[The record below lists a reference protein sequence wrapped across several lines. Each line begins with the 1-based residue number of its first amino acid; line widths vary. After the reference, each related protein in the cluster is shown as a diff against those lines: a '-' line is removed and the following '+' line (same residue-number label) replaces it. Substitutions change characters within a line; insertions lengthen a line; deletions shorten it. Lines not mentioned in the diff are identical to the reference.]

1 MSADDKAERAEAVG
15 ELGDGSGVDG
25 VSDVGTDEPGGVR
38 LATEAWEAL
47 FRAQVVLARE
57 FAAEDV
63 WGEVTRQ
70 DYDVLYT
77 LSKSPAGLR
86 MTEINEQIMLT
97 QPGVSRLIAR
107 LEQRGLVER
116 RPDPDDARAQRIGL
130 TAAGRE
136 VQQAVGRRHVRQI
149 VRAMNRALGGD
160 QLRQLH
166 ELCSALIAGA
176 VRVGHEGDATAEH
189 IRKAGPESEGGVS
202 AEREG
207 DASAG
212 LESEASPERGGGA
225 GPGPEGEAG
234 AGAGGDGMSGKGTTR

>member
-1 MSADDKAERAEAVG
+1 MANGRWQGSVTRDGV
-15 ELGDGSGVDG
+15 GSGRAADVRREVAGVAAQEQEWDVDG
-25 VSDVGTDEPGGVR
+25 VKNASTDELSGVT
-38 LATEAWEAL
+38 LATDAWEAL
-47 FRAQVVLARE
+47 FRAQVVLTRE

-77 LSKSPAGLR
+77 LSKAPAGLR

-107 LEQRGLVER
+107 LEQRGFVER
-116 RPDPDDARAQRIGL
+116 RPDPADARAQRIGL

-149 VRAMNRALGGD
+149 ARAMNRALEAD

-166 ELCSALIAGA
+166 ELCSALIVGAAKVERESRVRADAATEPERRLKADAG
-176 VRVGHEGDATAEH
+176 
-189 IRKAGPESEGGVS
+189 IEGG
-202 AEREG
+202 AKANFE
-207 DASAG
+207 
-212 LESEASPERGGGA
+212 
-225 GPGPEGEAG
+225 
-234 AGAGGDGMSGKGTTR
+234 GGDGVTADADPRAR

>member
-1 MSADDKAERAEAVG
+1 MDDHMKDAR
-15 ELGDGSGVDG
+15 
-25 VSDVGTDEPGGVR
+25 TDEPSGVR

-57 FAAEDV
+57 FAGEDV
-63 WGEVTRQ
+63 WGELTRQ

-77 LSKSPAGLR
+77 LSKSSAGLR

-107 LEQRGLVER
+107 LEQRGFVER

-136 VQQAVGRRHVRQI
+136 VQQVVGRRHVRQI
-149 VRAMNRALGGD
+149 VRAMNRALEGD

-176 VRVGHEGDATAEH
+176 GAAKV
-189 IRKAGPESEGGVS
+189 
-202 AEREG
+202 EREG
-207 DASAG
+207 KATASAEDSLRG
-212 LESEASPERGGGA
+212 ASLRRAEGADAEGGAAGVGRRGGSSGSA
-225 GPGPEGEAG
+225 GSLSVPKAGLGRAPDSASNSAEPEVRAATEWQT
-234 AGAGGDGMSGKGTTR
+234 KP

>member
-1 MSADDKAERAEAVG
+1 MDDAKDAGAQQ
-15 ELGDGSGVDG
+15 LSG
-25 VSDVGTDEPGGVR
+25 TR

-57 FAAEDV
+57 FAGADV
-63 WGEVTRQ
+63 WGEVTQR

-77 LSKSPAGLR
+77 LSKSPTGLR
-86 MTEINEQIMLT
+86 MTEINERIMLT

-116 RPDPDDARAQRIGL
+116 RLDPDDARAQRIGL

-136 VQQAVGRRHVRQI
+136 VQQGVGRQHVRQI
-149 VRAMNRALGGD
+149 VRAMNRGLDGD

-176 VRVGHEGDATAEH
+176 AKV
-189 IRKAGPESEGGVS
+189 
-202 AEREG
+202 EREG
-207 DASAG
+207 KPKPVDG
-212 LESEASPERGGGA
+212 KERRDEHEPQRDYGH
-225 GPGPEGEAG
+225 
-234 AGAGGDGMSGKGTTR
+234 

>member
-1 MSADDKAERAEAVG
+1 MTDAR
-15 ELGDGSGVDG
+15 
-25 VSDVGTDEPGGVR
+25 TDELSGTR

-57 FAAEDV
+57 FASEDV

-107 LEQRGLVER
+107 LEQRGFVER
-116 RPDPDDARAQRIGL
+116 RLDPDDARAQRIGL
-130 TAAGRE
+130 TAAGRD

-149 VRAMNRALGGD
+149 VPAMNRALDGD

-176 VRVGHEGDATAEH
+176 ATVGREG
-189 IRKAGPESEGGVS
+189 KARTS
-202 AEREG
+202 AEG
-207 DASAG
+207 SVKGASRRRA
-212 LESEASPERGGGA
+212 
-225 GPGPEGEAG
+225 EGEKAE
-234 AGAGGDGMSGKGTTR
+234 